1 MQIVSMLMQG
11 EEYIFKRT
19 WVYAIGPLLGGYIAG
34 KMFDRY
40 LKEYQR
46 VQKPKKDE
54 L

>member
-1 MQIVSMLMQG
+1 MQIVSMFIQG
-11 EEYIFKRT
+11 EQYIFKST

-40 LKEYQR
+40 LKTYIR
-46 VQKPKKDE
+46 VKKSKGQ